1 MRVMVRACVCA
12 HVRVCMRA
20 VCLVVV
26 FGVGWRATAVNSA
39 REGSII
45 TVIILGGR
53 GWPVAR
59 TRIGGASKSRA
70 AEARA
75 PWPCKGCS
83 ISRPCIWEAPLWA
96 GNPTRGRTLDC
107 GGCGCVAP
115 PALALAAALEWRDA
129 ALGGSKP
136 SRRNS
141 STNWSIVSDP
151 EDPPGPASKFAY
163 LSAACELRTDA
174 AGGASARAALLSL
187 DRSRECDPERERVDV
202 LIERRSRCAVPA
214 PLGPADREDPER
226 RVCVRWCEMPP
237 GGVSSGDGSSLVD
250 ERTSSGRADVLTAA
264 SMRVSCSACV
274 LRASSTACK
283 RETNAI

>member
-1 MRVMVRACVCA
+1 MC
-12 HVRVCMRA
+12 A
-20 VCLVVV
+20 VCLVVTL
-26 FGVGWRATAVNSA
+26 GVGWRATAVNSA

-45 TVIILGGR
+45 TVIILGAR

-59 TRIGGASKSRA
+59 TRIGGAGRSRA

-83 ISRPCIWEAPLWA
+83 IARPSIWEAPLWA
-96 GNPTRGRTLDC
+96 GNPTRGRILDC

-115 PALALAAALEWRDA
+115 PALALAAAALEWRGA
-129 ALGGSKP
+129 EPGGSKP

-141 STNWSIVSDP
+141 STNWSSVSGP
-151 EDPPGPASKFAY
+151 EDPPASKLAS
-163 LSAACELRTDA
+163 LSACEFSAGA
-174 AGGASARAALLSL
+174 ARGASARAALLSL

-214 PLGPADREDPER
+214 PLGPADRAEPER

-264 SMRVSCSACV
+264 SIRVSCSACL